1 MRGEERKAEGGR
13 GGWRGDFGGDRG
25 AKSLLQKGGNVLE
38 RVRFGEGWV
47 VCGAQAR
54 CIHRVVARRPQPQP
68 SNVMNPATTIAAFL
82 MYAAL
87 AGLCGAVAMTAV
99 MKLVSRSGWAR
110 SDMVIAVGSLFTR
123 TRDTAF
129 SVGLILHT
137 LSAIVFGQ
145 LYTVL
150 LIGLELS
157 AWPSA
162 LYAGVGFGVFH
173 GLIVSLALCWV
184 VADQHPLEEF
194 RRAGVSVA
202 LTHFI
207 GHVAYGAVVGL
218 VIAIA
223 PV

>member
-1 MRGEERKAEGGR
+1 
-13 GGWRGDFGGDRG
+13 
-25 AKSLLQKGGNVLE
+25 
-38 RVRFGEGWV
+38 
-47 VCGAQAR
+47 
-54 CIHRVVARRPQPQP
+54 
-68 SNVMNPATTIAAFL
+68 MNPATTIATFL
-82 MYAAL
+82 VYAAL
-87 AGLCGAVAMTAV
+87 AGLCGAVAMTAM
-99 MKLVSRSGWAR
+99 MKLVSRSGMAR
-110 SDMVIAVGSLFTR
+110 NDMVVAVGSLFTR
-123 TRDTAF
+123 SRESAF
-129 SVGLILHT
+129 RVGLILHV

-145 LYTVL
+145 IYTVL
-150 LIGLELS
+150 MIGLEVS

-162 LYAGVGFGVFH
+162 FYVGVGFGVFH

-218 VIAIA
+218 VIAFA